1 MEFSHY
7 SACPNSVSEQVIIET
22 KERKEMEAKS

>member
-7 SACPNSVSEQVIIET
+7 APAPNNVAEEVI
-22 KERKEMEAKS
+22 AKQKGKQKVED

>member
-7 SACPNSVSEQVIIET
+7 SPAPSNIAETVI
-22 KERKEMEAKS
+22 AKQKGKQKVDE

>member
-7 SACPNSVSEQVIIET
+7 SACPNNVAETVIA
-22 KERKEMEAKS
+22 KEKQKKEDAKK

>member
-7 SACPNSVSEQVIIET
+7 SACPANVAEAVIA
-22 KERKEMEAKS
+22 KEKEKRAAK

>member
-7 SACPNSVSEQVIIET
+7 APAPTNVAEEVI
-22 KERKEMEAKS
+22 AKSKGKIKIDD